1 LRTTFIETLIDLA
14 EKDERIFLLTPD
26 MGYSVLEPFREKFPS
41 RFLNTGIAE
50 QNTIGVAAGLAKSG
64 KIVYVYSIIPFV
76 TMRCF
81 EQVRLDL
88 AYNNTQVRLVG
99 IGAGMTYGPLGPTHH
114 AYEDIAIMRAI
125 PNMKIICPG
134 DPIETKELVCQ
145 TYDMDGP
152 LYIRLAKNGEPNI
165 HKNSSDIKF
174 GKAVELNN
182 GNDLILVTTSNMLE
196 TGNIWV
202 EEWKKEGVN
211 VTLVSMHTI
220 KPLDQK
226 FIEKLISRKLPIITL
241 EEHNVIGGL
250 GSAVAEI
257 IAESGCTIPF
267 KRIGI
272 NDEFSHYVGN
282 HTFQRKKFNL
292 IKKPNLDTLFKKSIL

>member
-1 LRTTFIETLIDLA
+1 LRTTFIDTLIDLA

-99 IGAGMTYGPLGPTHH
+99 IGAGMTYGTLGPTHH

-125 PNMKIICPG
+125 PNMKVICPG
-134 DPIETKELVCQ
+134 DPIETKELICQ
-145 TYDMDGP
+145 TYDLDGP
-152 LYIRLAKNGEPNI
+152 IYIRLGKNGEPNI
-165 HKNSSDIKF
+165 HKNPSIIEF
-174 GKAVELNN
+174 GKAAELIK
-182 GNDLILVTTSNMLE
+182 GDDLILITTSNMLE

-202 EEWKKEGVN
+202 EEWKKDGVN

-226 FIEKLISRKLPIITL
+226 FIEKLIDRKLPIITL
-241 EEHNVIGGL
+241 EEHNLIGGL

-257 IAESGCTIPF
+257 IAESGFTIPF
-267 KRIGI
+267 RRIGI
-272 NDEFSHYVGN
+272 NDKFSHSVGSHN
-282 HTFQRKKFNL
+282 FQRKKFNL
-292 IKKPNLDTLFKKSIL
+292 NEKPDLDTLFKKSI